1 MIAVTAAAASTRDDA
16 CPTAALLGEPQPRQ
30 LIVTVYG
37 LYARAEHDWLPIAG
51 VIDLLQD
58 LGVGAQAVRS
68 SISRLK
74 RRDTLR
80 SVRSNGT
87 AGYALTPPVLEVL
100 REGDRRIFEHRPATS
115 ADGWVQVVFT
125 VPEARRDKRHELRT
139 RLSGLGFGPMAPGVW
154 VAPGTLAEEVRVA
167 LDRQGLAGYV
177 DIFRGEHLG
186 PAPLSDRVRGWW
198 DLDLIAARYGEFTAA
213 HRPLAGRVTRR
224 PPTGAE
230 AFAGY
235 VRMLTAWR
243 RLRYLDPG
251 LPLGL
256 LPRRWPGVPAA
267 RLFTTL
273 DTALRPLARDHALRV
288 IHGTE
293 RT

>member
-1 MIAVTAAAASTRDDA
+1 VTTVKEATYAAG
-16 CPTAALLGEPQPRQ
+16 LLGEPQPRQ

-37 LYARAEHDWLPIAG
+37 LYARAEHDWLPIGA
-51 VIDLLQD
+51 VVDLLQD

-80 SVRSNGT
+80 SLRLDGT
-87 AGYALTPPVLEVL
+87 AGYALTPPVVELL
-100 REGDRRIFEHRPATS
+100 REGDRRIFAAPPATA

-125 VPEARRDKRHELRT
+125 VPEARRDKRHELRS
-139 RLSGLGFGPMAPGVW
+139 RLAGLGFAAVAPGVW
-154 VAPGTLAEEVRVA
+154 IAPGTLADEVRVA

-177 DIFRGEHLG
+177 DLFRGEHLG
-186 PAPLSDRVRGWW
+186 PVALAERVREWW
-198 DLDLIAARYGEFTAA
+198 DLDLIGARYAEFVAA
-213 HRPLAGRVTRR
+213 HRPLARRVGRRA
-224 PPTGAE
+224 PSGAE

-251 LPLGL
+251 LPLDL
-256 LPRRWPGVPAA
+256 LPRRWPGIAA
-267 RLFTTL
+267 ADLFAGL
-273 DTALRPLARDHALRV
+273 DATLRPLAQEHAQRV
-288 IHGTE
+288 IHG
-293 RT
+293 R

>member
-1 MIAVTAAAASTRDDA
+1 VTTVKDATYAAG
-16 CPTAALLGEPQPRQ
+16 LLGEPQPRQ

-37 LYARAEHDWLPIAG
+37 LYARAEHDWLPIAA
-51 VIDLLQD
+51 VVDLLQD

-80 SVRSNGT
+80 SLRVDGT
-87 AGYALTPPVLEVL
+87 AGYALTAPVLELL
-100 REGDRRIFEHRPATS
+100 REGDRRIFEHRPATA

-139 RLSGLGFGPMAPGVW
+139 RLAGLGFGPMAPGVW
-154 VAPGTLAEEVRVA
+154 VAPGTLAEEARVA

-177 DIFRGEHLG
+177 DLFRGEHLG
-186 PAPLSDRVRGWW
+186 PAPLADRVRDWW
-198 DLDLIAARYGEFTAA
+198 DLDLIAARYAEFVAA
-213 HRPLAGRVTRR
+213 SRPLARRVARR
-224 PPTGAE
+224 APSGAE

-235 VRMLTAWR
+235 VQVLTAWR

-251 LPLGL
+251 LPLDL
-256 LPRRWPGVPAA
+256 LPERWPGVAA
-267 RLFTTL
+267 ADLFTAL
-273 DTALRPLARDHALRV
+273 DSALRPLAQEHASRV
-288 IHGTE
+288 IHA
-293 RT
+293 R

>member
-1 MIAVTAAAASTRDDA
+1 VTTVKEATYDA
-16 CPTAALLGEPQPRQ
+16 GLLGEPQPRQ

-37 LYARAEHDWLPIAG
+37 LYARAEHDWLPIAA
-51 VIDLLQD
+51 VVDLLAD

-80 SVRSNGT
+80 SLRLDGT
-87 AGYALTPPVLEVL
+87 AGYALTPAVVELL
-100 REGDRRIFEHRPATS
+100 REGDRRIFASASATA

-125 VPEARRDKRHELRT
+125 VPEARRDKRHELRS
-139 RLSGLGFGPMAPGVW
+139 RLAGLGFGPMAPGVW

-167 LDRQGLAGYV
+167 LDRQGLAGFV
-177 DIFRGEHLG
+177 DVFRGEHLG
-186 PAPLSDRVRGWW
+186 PAPLAERVRDWW
-198 DLDLIAARYGEFTAA
+198 DLESIAARYGEFVDV
-213 HRPLAGRVTRR
+213 HQPLARRAGRRA
-224 PPTGAE
+224 PTGAE

-251 LPLGL
+251 LPLDL

-267 RLFTTL
+267 ELFTAL
-273 DTALRPLARDHALRV
+273 DDSLGPLAREHALGV
-288 IHGTE
+288 IH
-293 RT
+293 RR